1 MSTYLNRKSLIGFFL
16 AIGLLGGAP
25 FALAGESTGDH
36 SHSTPASSTDK
47 PERTQK
53 SKTNESK
60 TDHGSMDHGS
70 MDHSK
75 MSDESMDHDKKTK
88 KAD

>member
-1 MSTYLNRKSLIGFFL
+1 MSAYLNRKSLIGCAL
-16 AIGLLGGAP
+16 AIGLLGGVP
-25 FALAGESTGDH
+25 FALAGESSGDH
-36 SHSTPASSTDK
+36 SHSAPASSTDK
-47 PERTQK
+47 PEPTQK
-53 SKTNESK
+53 SQANESK

-75 MSDESMDHDKKTK
+75 MSDESMDHDQKTK

>member
-1 MSTYLNRKSLIGFFL
+1 MSTYLNRKSLIGCAL
-16 AIGLLGGAP
+16 AFGLLGGVP
-25 FALAGESTGDH
+25 FALAGESSGEH
-36 SHSTPASSTDK
+36 SHPAPASSTDK
-47 PERTQK
+47 PEPTQK
-53 SKTNESK
+53 SKANESK

-75 MSDESMDHDKKTK
+75 MSNESMDHDKKTK

>member
-1 MSTYLNRKSLIGFFL
+1 MSTFLNRKSLIGCAL
-16 AIGLLGGAP
+16 AIGLLGGVP
-25 FALAGESTGDH
+25 VALAGESSGEH
-36 SHSTPASSTDK
+36 SHPAPASSTHK
-47 PERTQK
+47 PEPAQK
-53 SKTNESK
+53 SKANESK

-75 MSDESMDHDKKTK
+75 MSDESMDHDQKTK